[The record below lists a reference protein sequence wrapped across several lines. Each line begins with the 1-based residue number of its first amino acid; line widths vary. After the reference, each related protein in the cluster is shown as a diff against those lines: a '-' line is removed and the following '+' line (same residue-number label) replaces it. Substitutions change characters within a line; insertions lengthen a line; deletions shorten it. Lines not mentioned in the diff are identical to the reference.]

1 MKTEA
6 HNLRLKRGNNKKCYM
21 YTNKASSKHTVSL
34 PTLCPSQSKL
44 CHFFMNKVSR
54 FECVPLLKKKMIWGN
69 KLLHIVSKG

>member
-34 PTLCPSQSKL
+34 LYVLPKASYVTFS
-44 CHFFMNKVSR
+44 
-54 FECVPLLKKKMIWGN
+54 
-69 KLLHIVSKG
+69 